1 MYSDNAASVR
11 RGMKLAN
18 LRNAIIVQDEIK
30 ANSPVDVRWYMH
42 TAQSI
47 TVSADKKSARIKG
60 TYDKDMIVSLLDPS
74 IPAEF
79 SMMDAK
85 PLETSPQNDEQSE
98 NTGFRKL
105 ALNTTENV
113 KDITIAVIMQF
124 VPSNGDYELYM
135 PEVQPLDSWS
145 LDSAEDGLN
154 FENVKAEENAG
165 TVSLSVDYANTEN
178 EKKAVLIA
186 AEYDGDK
193 LSEIHISKSMQI
205 KSGFGTLDFSYE
217 GKLNKEK
224 TKLMIWDSVSG
235 LHPVAPIMS
244 VN

>member
-1 MYSDNAASVR
+1 
-11 RGMKLAN
+11 MKIKILAI
-18 LRNAIIVQDEIK
+18 LMCLFV
-30 ANSPVDVRWYMH
+30 
-42 TAQSI
+42 
-47 TVSADKKSARIKG
+47 
-60 TYDKDMIVSLLDPS
+60 
-74 IPAEF
+74 F
-79 SMMDAK
+79 S
-85 PLETSPQNDEQSE
+85 
-98 NTGFRKL
+98 
-105 ALNTTENV
+105 
-113 KDITIAVIMQF
+113 
-124 VPSNGDYELYM
+124 
-135 PEVQPLDSWS
+135 
-145 LDSAEDGLN
+145 
-154 FENVKAEENAG
+154 NVKAEENAG

-205 KSGFGTLDFSYE
+205 KSGFGTLDFFYE